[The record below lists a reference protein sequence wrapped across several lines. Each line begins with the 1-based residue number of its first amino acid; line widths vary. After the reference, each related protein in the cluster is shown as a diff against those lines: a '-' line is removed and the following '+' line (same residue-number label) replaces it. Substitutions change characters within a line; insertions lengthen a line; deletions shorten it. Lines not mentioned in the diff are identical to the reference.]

1 VTPSRPTDSLAR
13 VRLFLLATLVL
24 GLVGTGTELLL
35 IGHTAEL
42 TQIIPVASIGL
53 GLLACPLVALRS
65 SRATVQ
71 LFRGVM
77 GLFIVAGILG
87 LILHYRGNVEFELE
101 MRPTMSGWELIWN
114 ALTGATPALA
124 PGSMVL
130 LGLLGVLYTFR
141 HPALGREPGEG

>member
-1 VTPSRPTDSLAR
+1 
-13 VRLFLLATLVL
+13 LATLVI

-35 IGHTAEL
+35 ISHTEEL

-53 GLLACPLVALRS
+53 GLLACALVALRS

-130 LGLLGVLYTFR
+130 FGLLGVLYTFR
-141 HPALGREPGEG
+141 HPALGREPNEG